1 MLPETLIGR
10 RLLLRTALRIDAV
23 PLRRLQASSAVD
35 ACVGKA
41 FNWSSNRQAS
51 FPTTLVG
58 RCAPARSSGQGL
70 GCWLVCP

>member
-1 MLPETLIGR
+1 MLPETRIGR

-41 FNWSSNRQAS
+41 FNWSSNPQAS
-51 FPTTLVG
+51 
-58 RCAPARSSGQGL
+58 AHSGVK
-70 GCWLVCP
+70 VCQVYDSRR

>member
-58 RCAPARSSGQGL
+58 RFRMRS
-70 GCWLVCP
+70 GCTCTG